1 MALATI
7 NTARMGSSTPLRR
20 HATRRSTLAAI
31 VAALALAV
39 GASNCI
45 AQQAPPAAPNFYQ
58 ELGGKPGIDSI
69 VTRFTDL
76 MLADQRVK
84 DTFEGVD
91 LVRFRSKLAEQF
103 CVASGGPCS
112 YTGKSMAESHEDL
125 KVTNTQFNASVEH
138 LQAAMEASG
147 VGART
152 QNRLLARLAPTQ
164 HAIVTK

>member
-1 MALATI
+1 MTLETT
-7 NTARMGSSTPLRR
+7 NTARMRSATSLRR
-20 HATRRSTLAAI
+20 HARWRSTLAGI
-31 VAALALAV
+31 AAVLALAAV
-39 GASNCI
+39 AGNCV
-45 AQQAPPAAPNFYQ
+45 AQQAPPAVSNFYQ
-58 ELGGKPGIDSI
+58 ELGGKPGIDDI

-91 LVRFRSKLAEQF
+91 LERFRSKLAEQF